1 VAHLL
6 DSAAHCGFA
15 KRTLMQATPTSPPW
29 LPWAVG
35 LSAASFAVLGAC
47 LTLPGTLLPLLV
59 ERFEIRL
66 VEAGSMLVLQPV
78 GYLVTVIGA
87 QYLIERWGMRVVLSA
102 GPLAFALGYGGF
114 GLASGWMSGAAMM
127 LITGLGFG
135 VAEVALNTL
144 LINIGG
150 ERRSNLL
157 NFTHLFF
164 GVGSFVAPPLVAHA
178 VAAGASWRSCF
189 AVAAL
194 AMAAVGIGWSRLHV
208 DHVTVPAAAPGG
220 GGRAARSRLGYL
232 LAALLGVYVGVEMG
246 LGGWLTKYMV
256 SERRVSLTYAGN
268 VLSLYW
274 MGLAAGRLALSA
286 LSHRFGETALLLGLT
301 LVSALALPAA
311 VLAPAAWMAVLG
323 FAVTG
328 LGFSGVFPVV
338 IALGGRHHPH
348 DTAGITSV
356 MITGAG
362 LGGIVV
368 PWAMSA
374 IADAAGLRAGMIFY
388 ALMGASMVALAEVVR
403 RTIDATGEMQ

>member
-1 VAHLL
+1 
-6 DSAAHCGFA
+6 
-15 KRTLMQATPTSPPW
+15 MIQAPPTSPARPPW
-29 LPWAVG
+29 TVG

-59 ERFEIRL
+59 ERFDIRL
-66 VEAGSMLVLQPV
+66 VEAGSMLALQPV

-87 QYLIERWGMRVVLSA
+87 QYLIERWGMRAVLSA
-102 GPLAFALGYGGF
+102 GPLAFAAGYGGF

-127 LITGLGFG
+127 LLTGLGFG

-150 ERRSNLL
+150 ERRANLL

-164 GVGSFVAPPLVAHA
+164 GVGAFLAPPIVAYA
-178 VAAGASWRSCF
+178 VAAGLSWRVCF
-189 AVAAL
+189 AAAAV
-194 AMAAVGIGWSRLHV
+194 AMAAIGGGWSRLHV
-208 DHVTVPAAAPGG
+208 DGVAVPAAVQRRV
-220 GGRAARSRLGYL
+220 GRAVRSRLGYL
-232 LAALLGVYVGVEMG
+232 LAAILGVYVGVEMG

-256 SERRVSLTYAGN
+256 SERGVTLTYASN
-268 VLSLYW
+268 ALSLYW

-286 LSHRFGETALLLGLT
+286 LSHRVGETALLLGLT
-301 LVSALALPAA
+301 VVSGLALPAGLLAPVPWLA
-311 VLAPAAWMAVLG
+311 VLC

-328 LGFSGVFPVV
+328 LGFSGIFPVV

-362 LGGIVV
+362 IGGIVV

-374 IADAAGLRAGMIFY
+374 IADAAGLRAGMVFY
-388 ALMGASMVALAEVVR
+388 AVMGASMVGLSMLVVR
-403 RTIDATGEMQ
+403 TIAAGGDAPQ